1 MDVCLVIFIIDW
13 IYSDVVNVDKDQLIL
28 QRGWQNMLYQQTQD
42 VDPMLI

>member
-13 IYSDVVNVDKDQLIL
+13 IYSDVVNVDKVQLIL
-28 QRGWQNMLYQQTQD
+28 QWGWQNMLYQLAQD